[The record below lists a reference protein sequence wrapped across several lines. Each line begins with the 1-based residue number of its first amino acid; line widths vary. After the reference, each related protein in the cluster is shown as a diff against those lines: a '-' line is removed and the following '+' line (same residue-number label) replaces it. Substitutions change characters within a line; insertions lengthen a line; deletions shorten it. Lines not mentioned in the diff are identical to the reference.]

1 MGDLGLD
8 PEAVELRFPNLMIC
22 NFQSHSRHKVK
33 RLYPFLNS
41 RILNKFY
48 RTGNASLFPKD
59 KLDAIN
65 SINMLRIQHSAFPSR
80 KVRPENWWKLCW
92 IQKLTQFYID
102 TAPDI
107 ITIACAIGVINCLNA
122 WQPVVTPMGVCY
134 ELRLHEMADYMKVS
148 PNRKLPGTKIFLF
161 SYLPKE
167 KNGVQNANC

>member
-48 RTGNASLFPKD
+48 RTG
-59 KLDAIN
+59 
-65 SINMLRIQHSAFPSR
+65 
-80 KVRPENWWKLCW
+80 KVVISKEKIGCHNWFRYVTDP
-92 IQKLTQFYID
+92 ITQFYID

-122 WQPVVTPMGVCY
+122 
-134 ELRLHEMADYMKVS
+134 
-148 PNRKLPGTKIFLF
+148 
-161 SYLPKE
+161 
-167 KNGVQNANC
+167 

>member
-48 RTGNASLFPKD
+48 RTGNASLFPKE

-65 SINMLRIQHSAFPSR
+65 GINMLWIQYFSISGRHFRS
-80 KVRPENWWKLCW
+80 ENCWKLCW
-92 IQKLTQFYID
+92 ILIWTQFYID

-148 PNRKLPGTKIFLF
+148 PNWPIMTVADLF
-161 SYLPKE
+161 
-167 KNGVQNANC
+167 

>member
-48 RTGNASLFPKD
+48 RTGNASLFPKE

-65 SINMLRIQHSAFPSR
+65 GINMLRIQYFSISDRQFR
-80 KVRPENWWKLCW
+80 LENW
-92 IQKLTQFYID
+92 
-102 TAPDI
+102 
-107 ITIACAIGVINCLNA
+107 
-122 WQPVVTPMGVCY
+122 
-134 ELRLHEMADYMKVS
+134 
-148 PNRKLPGTKIFLF
+148 
-161 SYLPKE
+161 
-167 KNGVQNANC
+167 